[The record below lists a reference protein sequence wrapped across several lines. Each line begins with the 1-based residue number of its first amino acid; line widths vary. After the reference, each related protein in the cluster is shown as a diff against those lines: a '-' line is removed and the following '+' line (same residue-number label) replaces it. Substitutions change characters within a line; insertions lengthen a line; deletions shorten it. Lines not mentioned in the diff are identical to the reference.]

1 MIWFWMMVKRLFKK
15 PVFWVIL
22 LLIPAFSLLMR
33 WMSGLDRGWLVVA
46 VSGEG
51 DGKAYAEEIAE
62 EFSSSAKTVRIIR
75 CANAEEAVRLVENVE
90 ADAAWIF
97 LDGTAERIAENADR
111 TDAKVPIVR
120 IVERVDNVFM
130 KLSREKLFAAL
141 YGELSY
147 ADYLNFMLEKVE
159 EFGVEGEVSEEELQ
173 AYHSLNAS
181 DGSILVLSM
190 IGEKEDGQGSG
201 RSVMPNTDYLLAP
214 TRGLLTSLVMLAGL
228 IAAILYQRDEEAGAH
243 TWLPRRKKVWV
254 QLSCYLSAMLP
265 MLLLLLPSL
274 YVGRVWTGLGHE
286 AACALFLLVAGV
298 VFVDVV
304 RLIVKDEKRLSVL
317 LPMLFLGL
325 IFFCPVFLNMKM
337 FRTLHYLFPPF
348 YYLHGIFNRIYLMRG
363 LIYIAV
369 MTVADVLLRVVR
381 ARWGRGLSE

>member
-1 MIWFWMMVKRLFKK
+1 
-15 PVFWVIL
+15 
-22 LLIPAFSLLMR
+22 
-33 WMSGLDRGWLVVA
+33 
-46 VSGEG
+46 
-51 DGKAYAEEIAE
+51 
-62 EFSSSAKTVRIIR
+62 
-75 CANAEEAVRLVENVE
+75 
-90 ADAAWIF
+90 
-97 LDGTAERIAENADR
+97 
-111 TDAKVPIVR
+111 
-120 IVERVDNVFM
+120 
-130 KLSREKLFAAL
+130 
-141 YGELSY
+141 
-147 ADYLNFMLEKVE
+147 
-159 EFGVEGEVSEEELQ
+159 
-173 AYHSLNAS
+173 
-181 DGSILVLSM
+181 
-190 IGEKEDGQGSG
+190 
-201 RSVMPNTDYLLAP
+201 MPNTDYLLAP

-243 TWLPRRKKVWV
+243 IWLPRRKKVWV

-369 MTVADVLLRVVR
+369 MTVADVLLRVAR

>member
-141 YGELSY
+141 YGDLSY

-159 EFGVEGEVSEEELQ
+159 EFGVEGEVSEE
-173 AYHSLNAS
+173 
-181 DGSILVLSM
+181 
-190 IGEKEDGQGSG
+190 
-201 RSVMPNTDYLLAP
+201 
-214 TRGLLTSLVMLAGL
+214 
-228 IAAILYQRDEEAGAH
+228 
-243 TWLPRRKKVWV
+243 
-254 QLSCYLSAMLP
+254 
-265 MLLLLLPSL
+265 
-274 YVGRVWTGLGHE
+274 
-286 AACALFLLVAGV
+286 
-298 VFVDVV
+298 
-304 RLIVKDEKRLSVL
+304 
-317 LPMLFLGL
+317 
-325 IFFCPVFLNMKM
+325 
-337 FRTLHYLFPPF
+337 
-348 YYLHGIFNRIYLMRG
+348 
-363 LIYIAV
+363 
-369 MTVADVLLRVVR
+369 
-381 ARWGRGLSE
+381 